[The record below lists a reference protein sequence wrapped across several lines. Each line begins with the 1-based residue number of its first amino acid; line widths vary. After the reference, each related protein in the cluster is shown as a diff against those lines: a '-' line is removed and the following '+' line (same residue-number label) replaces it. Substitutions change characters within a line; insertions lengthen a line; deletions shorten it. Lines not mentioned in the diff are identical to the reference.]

1 MLLTETWEYVL
12 QDQGRFLRLT
22 TQHLV
27 LSFSALGIA
36 LALCLPLGIWIA
48 HRDRLAPA
56 VINLFSA
63 LRLLPSLVILFLA
76 LPYLGL
82 GFWPSL
88 VALTVLA
95 CPPILINTFAGIQ
108 GVDPAVRESAAG
120 VGMSN
125 RQVLWRIELPLAF
138 PVIMAGIRIAA
149 VEVIASA
156 TLAAF
161 IAGGGLGE
169 YITRGFALNETRI
182 MLVGAVAVALLALGV
197 DASFAAVQKVARL
210 RTGLAQ

>member
-22 TQHLV
+22 IQHLV

-36 LALCLPLGIWIA
+36 AAFCLPLGSWIA
-48 HRDRLAPA
+48 HRDRLAAP
-56 VINLFSA
+56 VISLFGA

-108 GVDPAVRESAAG
+108 GVNAAVRESAAG
-120 VGMSN
+120 VGMSE

-138 PVIMAGIRIAA
+138 PVIMTGIRIAA

-169 YITRGFALNETRI
+169 YIIRGFALNETRI

-197 DASFAAVQKVARL
+197 DASFAAVQKVAQL